1 MLKNASFSGIPM
13 KPTEKKT
20 KSLNPLS
27 NLLAELGDLGLDAL
41 HLLLLG
47 ELASTELEGLL
58 LVLGL
63 VLLGLGTLDLLEWVG
78 ADGVV
83 NLLVEILESLSLNI
97 IIDVTLELGLVAL
110 LIVIGEGLHV
120 LSDVSTE
127 DVLAEG
133 LSVELLGLHVV
144 TWEAVLG
151 VWNQD
156 TSVGGTL
163 HGTEDAGTGGGAGKS
178 NIKEGLEWAAGT
190 LVLSGLGEG
199 ELSVSLG
206 DTLELLVHAELL
218 ENTAG
223 DQETSAV
230 SGGPVGKTVLKTV
243 SLQLVGVG
251 RGEDLVAG
259 DLRGDDLHDD
269 IAVGETDDEAVLW
282 SIVLVLGLGDEA
294 LASIVVGLSGT
305 TALVL
310 SLIATKREV
319 SMQSSKG
326 AGRIGLYL
334 TCSTQSS

>member
-1 MLKNASFSGIPM
+1 MSN
-13 KPTEKKT
+13 
-20 KSLNPLS
+20 

-63 VLLGLGTLDLLEWVG
+63 VLLGLGTLSLLEWVG
-78 ADGVV
+78 ANGRVD
-83 NLLVEILESLSLNI
+83 LLVHLLESISLNL
-97 IIDVTLELGLVAL
+97 IIDVALELGLVTL

-133 LSVELLGLHVV
+133 LGVELLGLHVV

-163 HGTEDAGTGGGAGKS
+163 HGTEDAGTGGGAGKTD
-178 NIKEGLEWAAGT
+178 IEEGLEWAAGT

-199 ELSVSLG
+199 ELSVSLL
-206 DTLELLVHAELL
+206 DTLEVLVHAELL
-218 ENTAG
+218 EHTAG

-310 SLIATKREV
+310 SLIATGEKLACR
-319 SMQSSKG
+319 
-326 AGRIGLYL
+326 A
-334 TCSTQSS
+334 

>member
-1 MLKNASFSGIPM
+1 M
-13 KPTEKKT
+13 
-20 KSLNPLS
+20 KSLNTLS
-27 NLLAELGDLGLDAL
+27 NNLLAELGDLGLDAL

-63 VLLGLGTLDLLEWVG
+63 VLLGGGTLDLLEWVG
-78 ADGVV
+78 ADGGV
-83 NLLVEILESLSLNI
+83 NLLVELLESIGLNL

-120 LSDVSTE
+120 LSDVSSE
-127 DVLAEG
+127 DVLAESLG
-133 LSVELLGLHVV
+133 VELLGLHIV

-163 HGTEDAGTGGGAGKS
+163 HGTEDAGTGGGTGKTDIQES
-178 NIKEGLEWAAGT
+178 LEWAAG
-190 LVLSGLGEG
+190 LLSLSGLGEG
-199 ELSVSLG
+199 ELSVSLL
-206 DTLELLVHAELL
+206 DTLELGVHAELL
-218 ENTAG
+218 EDTAG

-230 SGGPVGKTVLKTV
+230 GGSPVGKTVLKTV
-243 SLQLVGVG
+243 GLQLVGVG
-251 RGEDLVAG
+251 GSEDLVAG

-269 IAVGETDDEAVLW
+269 IAVGETNDETVLW
-282 SIVLVLGLGDEA
+282 SIVLVLGLGDKA

-310 SLIATKREV
+310 SLVATVEEKLACRTQQWKA
-319 SMQSSKG
+319 S
-326 AGRIGLYL
+326 ALRI
-334 TCSTQSS
+334 